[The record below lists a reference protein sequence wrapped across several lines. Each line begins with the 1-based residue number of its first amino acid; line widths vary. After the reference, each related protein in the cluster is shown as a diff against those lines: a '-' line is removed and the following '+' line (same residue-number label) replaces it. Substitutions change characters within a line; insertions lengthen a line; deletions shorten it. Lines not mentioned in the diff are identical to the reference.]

1 MALFG
6 KIAALIKAAG
16 SMILVLVIL
25 AASAGE
31 YPAKPDYAEPLST
44 RQFALFD
51 ALMRGQGIADDGES
65 YYFSWNF
72 GLTKTALDGVT
83 VEARNLI
90 AIPPELL
97 ALGCKHI
104 GGISYANGKVYA
116 PIEDSKVFEHLYIAE
131 YDAETLKLIRYKA
144 LPLEVHEYGVPW
156 CSADPEAGVIYSARR
171 DHITTLN
178 VYSAETLEYIG
189 QKELT
194 APVHKVQ
201 GGDVY
206 GGVLYLAV
214 SRDTQGIFAVNLK
227 TGEVLKAMDRNL
239 AEGCEGEGITVLP
252 TPDGAFFH
260 VLNIGKDVTTVALRR
275 YAFDPS
281 TLEWT
286 MGEP

>member
-6 KIAALIKAAG
+6 KVAALIKAAG
-16 SMILVLVIL
+16 SMILVLVIM
-25 AASAGE
+25 AAAAGE
-31 YPAKPDYAEPLST
+31 YPAKPGYVEPVSI
-44 RQFALFD
+44 RQYALFD

-65 YYFSWNF
+65 YFFSWNF

-83 VEARNLI
+83 VEARNFI

-104 GGISYANGKVYA
+104 GGISYANGKIYA

-144 LPLEVHEYGVPW
+144 LPLEVHAYGVPW

-171 DHITTLN
+171 DHITSLN

-214 SRDTQGIFAVNLK
+214 SRDTQGIFAVNLR

-239 AEGCEGEGITVLP
+239 AEGCEGEGIAVLP

-260 VLNIGKDVTTVALRR
+260 VLNIGKDVTTVALRN

-281 TLEWT
+281 TLAWT
-286 MGEP
+286 MGAP

>member
-6 KIAALIKAAG
+6 KIAALMKAAG

-25 AASAGE
+25 AATAGE
-31 YPAKPDYAEPLST
+31 YPVKPDYVEPVST
-44 RQFALFD
+44 RQYALFD

-83 VEARNLI
+83 VEARNFI

-104 GGISYANGKVYA
+104 GGITYANGKIYA

-144 LPLEVHEYGVPW
+144 LPLEVHEFGVPW
-156 CSADPEAGVIYSARR
+156 CTADPEAGVIYSARR
-171 DHITTLN
+171 DHITSLN
-178 VYSAETLEYIG
+178 VYSAETLEYLG

-214 SRDTQGIFAVNLK
+214 SRDTQGIFAVNLS

-239 AEGCEGEGITVLP
+239 ADGCEGEGITVLP

-260 VLNIGKDVTTVALRR
+260 VLNIGKDETTVALRR
-275 YAFDPS
+275 YAFDPAS
-281 TLEWT
+281 LAWT